1 MGGNQ
6 ISVKMPDLGQPFGAI
21 CVKLDAIT
29 YDHFG
34 KEAVA
39 MCAKLMTKGPWSGP
53 RPRPAAP
60 GATPPQPGGGL
71 PERVC
76 PVGPLSIVP
85 RSLAGGLAPRP
96 PGSEV
101 TERRSLRDMGAT
113 DCAFS

>member
-1 MGGNQ
+1 MDGNQ

-60 GATPPQPGGGL
+60 GATP
-71 PERVC
+71 RN
-76 PVGPLSIVP
+76 
-85 RSLAGGLAPRP
+85 LAGGCP
-96 PGSEV
+96 S
-101 TERRSLRDMGAT
+101 
-113 DCAFS
+113 AFAQLGRFP

>member
-60 GATPPQPGGGL
+60 GATPPATWRGVARARLPSWAAFHSAPQPGGGF
-71 PERVC
+71 
-76 PVGPLSIVP
+76 GPT
-85 RSLAGGLAPRP
+85 P
-96 PGSEV
+96 PGQ
-101 TERRSLRDMGAT
+101 
-113 DCAFS
+113 

>member
-53 RPRPAAP
+53 TADFLRAA
-60 GATPPQPGGGL
+60 
-71 PERVC
+71 EK
-76 PVGPLSIVP
+76 VGPEFP
-85 RSLAGGLAPRP
+85 APP
-96 PGSEV
+96 
-101 TERRSLRDMGAT
+101 
-113 DCAFS
+113 